1 MDPLTLIIAAGL
13 LALGLAWLLLPV
25 ALFGIKPRLDR
36 QAAELA
42 RVRAALERLSPP
54 PVPEPTPVLPA
65 TVCPDCG
72 ATVPGGARECPS
84 CLAPQRRAE

>member
-1 MDPLTLIIAAGL
+1 MTPMMLLLIGL
-13 LALGLAWLLLPV
+13 LVLGVIWLFLPFALI
-25 ALFGIKPRLDR
+25 GIKPRLDR
-36 QAAELA
+36 QAAELE